1 MSQSTTAQGTE
12 AMKTCFAIANGEKA
26 ESEILVDFTLITKDN
41 VADYL

>member
-1 MSQSTTAQGTE
+1 
-12 AMKTCFAIANGEKA
+12 MKTCFAIANGEKA